1 MNISDT
7 FSHLFDRR
15 AAVHVVAPGRV
26 NLLGEH
32 VDYNDGIV
40 LPAAIDRAVTL
51 AAAPL
56 DEAIVHLQAL
66 DLNAETRFSLDALAA
81 RRDLDDAPLPD
92 WALYPAGVAWALREA
107 GLAVCGL
114 QAAFTSDVP
123 MGAGLSSSAAVEL
136 AFAVAWQALGDWQAP
151 PLRLAQLAQRAE
163 NAYVGVACGLMDQF
177 ASACGVEGHA
187 LAFDTRHLTWEAVPL
202 PPDTALLIADSG
214 VRRSL
219 AHSAYNQRR
228 AACEQ
233 AAALLGVPALR
244 DVSPADFEA
253 HLHRLPDNIRPFARH
268 VVEEIARVQQ
278 ALEVLRAG
286 DAPAFGRLMLA
297 GHASLRDLYRVSTP
311 ELDALVEIAADLP
324 GCYGARLTGAG
335 FGGCT
340 VNLVDESL
348 APQVADAL
356 QGGYRT
362 RMGRQSQVYICR
374 AAQGA
379 HVLP

>member
-7 FSHLFDRR
+7 FYHLFGRR
-15 AAVHVVAPGRV
+15 AAVRVMAPGRV

-40 LPAAIDRAVTL
+40 LPVAIDRAVTL

-56 DEAIVHLQAL
+56 EEDILHLRAL
-66 DLNAETRFSLDALAA
+66 DLNTEVRFSLDALET
-81 RRDLDDAPLPD
+81 RRDLDGAPLPD

-114 QAAFTSDVP
+114 QAAFTSNVP

-136 AFAVAWQALGDWQAP
+136 SFVVAWQALGDWKAP

-187 LAFDTRHLTWEAVPL
+187 LSFDTRHLTWEPVPL
-202 PPDTALLIADSG
+202 PPNTAILIADSG

-244 DVSPADFEA
+244 DVSPPDFEA
-253 HLHRLPDNIRPFARH
+253 HLHRLPEDIRPFARH

-356 QGGYRT
+356 QSGYRT
-362 RMGRQSQVYICR
+362 RTGRQAQVYICR

-379 HVLP
+379 HVLQ